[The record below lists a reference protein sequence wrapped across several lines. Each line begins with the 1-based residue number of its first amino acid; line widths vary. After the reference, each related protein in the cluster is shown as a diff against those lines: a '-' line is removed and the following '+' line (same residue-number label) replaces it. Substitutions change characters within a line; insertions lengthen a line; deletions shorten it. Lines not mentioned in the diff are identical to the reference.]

1 MNKSKNKDFIDKIK
15 DRAARSLKVEKVYL
29 NSEFYSE
36 TMNYLQK
43 QKYLKFPSINKVL
56 ENSFISDYPL
66 GYVITN
72 ENKTNV
78 GFMGTI
84 YSKRNFNNQEYIYC
98 NIHSWIVD
106 ETYRINSF
114 LLLTPLINQ
123 KITLTAFTPVKSL
136 IGLLEKFYQRNI
148 RI

>member
-1 MNKSKNKDFIDKIK
+1 MIKSKNKDFIDKIK

-29 NSEFYSE
+29 NSKFYSE

-72 ENKTNV
+72 EN
-78 GFMGTI
+78 
-84 YSKRNFNNQEYIYC
+84 
-98 NIHSWIVD
+98 
-106 ETYRINSF
+106 
-114 LLLTPLINQ
+114 
-123 KITLTAFTPVKSL
+123 
-136 IGLLEKFYQRNI
+136 
-148 RI
+148 